1 MSSFPKPTTFSGSE
15 EATTNA
21 AAFTIHHADSLS
33 FSVAWLRSRPNWSID
48 CAVLPGSS
56 APERVRPSRAP
67 GGGCEHDELDW
78 DVAMLYDVV
87 DMIALDSRSAMRRV
101 LLVEDD
107 DVLRRNYEALL
118 GAHRLAVCACAT
130 KSEAIA
136 AFKRDLFDVV
146 ILDVTLG
153 SEYEAGFDLCQQ
165 FREQRKTTPII
176 FLTERDEDAD
186 RISGLRLGADDYLS
200 KTISSAFL
208 VARINALIRRVETLL
223 GGTTEPAAA
232 PSERAGSR
240 LRIDE
245 RLSRAYWLELPLDL
259 SLTQYWIL
267 KDLFSHSGVVR
278 STTDLM
284 RAASITVQPNTI
296 VVHIKTIR
304 EAIQKITPNFAC
316 IKSERARGYR
326 WVDDP

>member
-1 MSSFPKPTTFSGSE
+1 MTVTRPKS
-15 EATTNA
+15 
-21 AAFTIHHADSLS
+21 
-33 FSVAWLRSRPNWSID
+33 SVAPALSSRW
-48 CAVLPGSS
+48 G
-56 APERVRPSRAP
+56 ER
-67 GGGCEHDELDW
+67 DELDW
-78 DVAMLYDVV
+78 NATVRYNTVE
-87 DMIALDSRSAMRRV
+87 MIASDTTSTMRRV

-107 DVLRRNYEALL
+107 EILRRNYATLL
-118 GAHRLAVCACAT
+118 GAHRLAVCACAG
-130 KSEAIA
+130 KSEAMA
-136 AFKRDLFDVV
+136 AFKREAFDVAV
-146 ILDVTLG
+146 LDVSLG
-153 SEYEAGFDLCQQ
+153 DEYKAGFDLCQR

-223 GGTTEPAAA
+223 AGADEAATA
-232 PSERAGSR
+232 PSKGSSSR
-240 LRIDE
+240 LRVDE
-245 RLSRAYWLELPLDL
+245 RLSLAYWLESPLDP

-267 KDLFSHSGVVR
+267 KDLFSHSGDVR

-284 RAASITVQPNTI
+284 RAANITVQPNTI
-296 VVHIKTIR
+296 VVHIKAIR
-304 EAIQKITPNFAC
+304 EAIQKITPNFSC

>member
-1 MSSFPKPTTFSGSE
+1 
-15 EATTNA
+15 
-21 AAFTIHHADSLS
+21 
-33 FSVAWLRSRPNWSID
+33 VSRPK
-48 CAVLPGSS
+48 SS
-56 APERVRPSRAP
+56 APPALP
-67 GGGCEHDELDW
+67 GGGDGRDELDW
-78 DVAMLYDVV
+78 DIGVLYNTVE
-87 DMIALDSRSAMRRV
+87 MIASDTTSTMRRV

-107 DVLRRNYEALL
+107 EILRRNYEALL
-118 GAHRLAVCACAT
+118 AAHRLAVCACAS

-136 AFKRDLFDVV
+136 AFKRDTFDVV
-146 ILDVTLG
+146 ILDVSLG
-153 SEYEAGFDLCQQ
+153 DEYEAGFDLCQK

-223 GGTTEPAAA
+223 AGGDEPAPAL
-232 PSERAGSR
+232 SKGAGSR
-240 LRIDE
+240 LRVDE
-245 RLSRAYWLELPLDL
+245 RLSRAYWLESPLDL

-267 KDLFSHSGVVR
+267 KDLFSHSGDVR

-284 RAASITVQPNTI
+284 RAANITVQPNTI
-296 VVHIKTIR
+296 VVHIKAIR
-304 EAIQKITPNFAC
+304 EAIQKITPNFSC